1 MYTGDTVCYN
11 SCQKRLQDSNKD
23 LDKQFVLTLFYLYVI
38 LIKIGGIRM
47 FNRKIF
53 PFHIPDEVN
62 AAIDA
67 IEQAEKTH
75 DSLLDCYLEEFRTT
89 VHQYQD
95 VPGGFSEED
104 GEEVLH
110 YYYGRHYNH

>member
-11 SCQKRLQDSNKD
+11 SCQKSLQDSNKD

-38 LIKIGGIRM
+38 LILVAG
-47 FNRKIF
+47 
-53 PFHIPDEVN
+53 
-62 AAIDA
+62 
-67 IEQAEKTH
+67 
-75 DSLLDCYLEEFRTT
+75 CTT